1 MNALLWILIIMGA
14 LHLLALVWVHYGAK
28 PLPERTPFARAVDM
42 SYTIGMGV
50 WAMWLLAT
58 RGA

>member
-14 LHLLALVWVHYGAK
+14 LHLLALVWGHYGAK

-50 WAMWLLAT
+50 WAVWLLA
-58 RGA
+58 RKAV